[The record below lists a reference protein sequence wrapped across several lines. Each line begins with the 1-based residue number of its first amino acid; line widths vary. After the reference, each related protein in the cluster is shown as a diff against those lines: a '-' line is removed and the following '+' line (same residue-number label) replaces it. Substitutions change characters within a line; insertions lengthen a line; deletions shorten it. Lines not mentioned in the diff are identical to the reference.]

1 MGEGGSWGKAANI
14 VLAASGLIPAPSHAS
29 QRFALKPTLFQSRMY
44 FDLNVPIPQPTQFTA
59 QAQTKKGKG
68 KQPSASTSTAGS
80 LFTPAQITALET
92 RLDLLVQCSS
102 LIKLM
107 ISNSR

>member
-14 VLAASGLIPAPSHAS
+14 VLAASGLIPALSHE
-29 QRFALKPTLFQSRMY
+29 RFARKPTLFQSRMY
-44 FDLNVPIPQPTQFTA
+44 FDLNVPIPQPTQSTA
-59 QAQTKKGKG
+59 QVQSKKGKG

-80 LFTPAQITALET
+80 LFTPSQITALET

-102 LIKLM
+102 LIQVMTL
-107 ISNSR
+107 NSR